1 MSQDLYT
8 SWSGA
13 HTAWQQLE
21 IISSNVANSSTTGFR
36 EQRAAFELSGNPGEL
51 GATSAVLGDI
61 GYSQQDGS
69 VTVDNV
75 STHLALRGN
84 GFFALADGTFTRD
97 GSFRLDENGRLVSG
111 SGAFV
116 LGEGGPIELAP
127 GEKLIVSPQGE
138 VSGSESGLID
148 DLRIVQ
154 LQNGRPL
161 GNNAWEGQAVEAEG
175 VTVVQ
180 GAVERSN
187 VDPLRAMVELV
198 DATRYFQ
205 TVEKA
210 MKTSDEMTSRLNR
223 MME

>member
-13 HTAWQQLE
+13 RTAWQQLD

-36 EQRAAFELSGNPGEL
+36 EQRAAFELRGNQGEL

-61 GYSQQDGS
+61 GFTEQDGS
-69 VTVDNV
+69 VSIDNV
-75 STHLALRGN
+75 PTHLALRGN

-97 GSFRLDENGRLVSG
+97 GSFRLDESGRLVSG

-116 LGEGGPIELAP
+116 LGEGGPIEVP
-127 GEKLIVSPQGE
+127 EGEQLIVSPAGE
-138 VSGSESGLID
+138 VSASESGLLD

-154 LQNGRPL
+154 LENGRPL
-161 GNNAWEGQAVEAEG
+161 GNNSWEGQATPATG
-175 VTVVQ
+175 VTVMQ

-187 VDPLRAMVELV
+187 VDPLKAMVELV
-198 DATRYFQ
+198 EATRYFQ

>member
-13 HTAWQQLE
+13 RTAWQQLD

-61 GYSQQDGS
+61 GFTEKDGS
-69 VTVDNV
+69 VSIDNV
-75 STHLALRGN
+75 PTHLALRGN

-97 GSFRLDENGRLVSG
+97 GSFRLDEGGRLVSG
-111 SGAFV
+111 TGAFV
-116 LGEGGPIELAP
+116 LGEGGPIEIP
-127 GEKLIVSPQGE
+127 EGETLIVSPTGE
-138 VSGSESGLID
+138 VSGSESGLLD

-161 GNNAWEGQAVEAEG
+161 GNNSWEGQATPATG
-175 VTVVQ
+175 VTVMQ

-187 VDPLRAMVELV
+187 VDPLKAMVELV
-198 DATRYFQ
+198 EATRYFQ
-205 TVEKA
+205 SVEKA